1 MRNEGRIFLEQKKRR
16 INMMDYS
23 NSAKQIVDL
32 LGGDQ
37 NIKSLAHCMTRL
49 RFGLED
55 NSKIDDEKVKAVPG
69 VLGVVRAGAQ
79 YQVIIG
85 NEVTACYEEVKKLI
99 SLGNDTEKHDK
110 KKEKLSLKGIGSA
123 VLDYISGS
131 IAPAIP
137 VILGC
142 GMVKILL
149 IVLDLIG
156 VSSTLPTYQI
166 LTMIGDTG
174 YYFLPIILAYTASK
188 KLGCHTTLSIATVS
202 ILLHPSLI
210 EMLGKHSTTF
220 LKIPV
225 TAATYSSTV
234 IPALLTVWVIS
245 IIEPVM
251 DKIFKSWTKT
261 LLKPMAMLLICVPI
275 ELIVL
280 APLGTLLGQGMAYVL
295 NSAYSVAPWLTIGV
309 YSALLPLVVMCGM
322 HVAVF
327 PYIFSNLDT
336 LGFDYLQLPAMLAYN
351 LGQAAA
357 CLAVAVKTKN
367 KDMKATATAAAIS
380 AGVGGITEPALYGV
394 SLRLRKP
401 LIASMIASGIT
412 GVFIG
417 AVGLKAFA
425 FSGPCLL
432 SFPMFASS
440 KYVKNFV
447 MACIAAVLSVVITFV
462 LTMLMGWED
471 PEEETAA
478 LTENKDTLN
487 TEDIKINAP
496 VKGEAIKLEEV
507 KDETFA
513 SGMLGQGMAIKP
525 EEGAVY
531 APCNGTISALFPTLH
546 AIGLTDETGRAD
558 ILIHIGMNTVELDGK
573 GFEAFCKMGDQVK
586 KGDLLIRFDLEGI
599 KAKGYDVTTPVIIS
613 NTNDFGQ
620 IITKKQGKV
629 TLQDE
634 VLELSNQMEGAE
646 Q

>member
-1 MRNEGRIFLEQKKRR
+1 MI
-16 INMMDYS
+16 DYS

-55 NSKIDDEKVKAVPG
+55 NSKIDDEKVKAVSG

-85 NEVTACYEEVKKLI
+85 NEVTSCYEEVKKLI
-99 SLGNDTEKHDK
+99 SLENDTEKHEK

-156 VSSTLPTYQI
+156 VSSNLPTYQI

-188 KLGCHTTLSIATVS
+188 KLGCHTTLSIAIVS

-220 LKIPV
+220 LNIPV
-225 TAATYSSTV
+225 TSASYSSTV

-275 ELIVL
+275 ELIIL

-462 LTMLMGWED
+462 LTILMGWED
-471 PEEETAA
+471 PEEDTSV

-496 VKGEAIKLEEV
+496 VKGEVIKLEEV

-513 SGMLGQGMAIKP
+513 SGMLGQGIAIKP
-525 EEGAVY
+525 EEGALY

-558 ILIHIGMNTVELDGK
+558 ILIHIGMNTVELDGE

-599 KAKGYDVTTPVIIS
+599 KAKGYDVTTPIIIS
-613 NTNDFGQ
+613 NTNDFAQ
-620 IITKKQGKV
+620 IITEKQGKV
-629 TLQDE
+629 TVLDE
-634 VLELSNQMEGAE
+634 VLKLSNKMEGVE

>member
-1 MRNEGRIFLEQKKRR
+1 
-16 INMMDYS
+16 MDYS

-55 NSKIDDEKVKAVPG
+55 NSKIDDEKVKAIPG

-99 SLGNDTEKHDK
+99 SLENDTEKHEK
-110 KKEKLSLKGIGSA
+110 KKEKLSLKGMGSA

-188 KLGCHTTLSIATVS
+188 KLGCHTTLSIAIVS

-225 TAATYSSTV
+225 TAASYSSTV

-440 KYVKNFV
+440 KYAKNFI
-447 MACIAAVLSVVITFV
+447 MACVAAVLSVVITFV

-471 PEEETAA
+471 PEEDTAT

-513 SGMLGQGMAIKP
+513 SGMLGKGMAIKP
-525 EEGAVY
+525 EEGALY

-558 ILIHIGMNTVELDGK
+558 VLIHIGMNTVELDGK
-573 GFEAFCKMGDQVK
+573 GFEAFCKMGDHVK

-613 NTNDFGQ
+613 NTNDFRQ

-634 VLELSNQMEGAE
+634 VLELSNQTEGVE

>member
-156 VSSTLPTYQI
+156 VSSTLPTYKI